1 MFQLYAAIWRVS
13 SGRQVFL
20 IILSLAI
27 AFLAAVPLEFQ
38 KNIVNLL
45 TENEINREDLFWYCA
60 FMMLAILVSLALKW
74 LMGYRSGLLGE
85 DIIRLIRTRL
95 VVGAI
100 SADTQGTSL
109 RKGTLSTAV
118 SAEAEELGKF
128 AGAAIS
134 EPVVQIGTLISVI
147 GFIATSQPGLGTI
160 ALMMI
165 LPQVVIVLVTQR
177 KVNQYVAERVRVL
190 RKATDQLTARNV
202 QEAEAAVTAHFDEI
216 YEARRHMFIWK
227 LSTKFLLSTIN
238 GSGTVAVLLLGGW
251 LVIEGKTDIG
261 TVVAATIGLGRIQ
274 APTAFLIA
282 FYRQVSANRIKFE
295 LLRELF
301 NGPANPPTQSA

>member
-13 SGRQVFL
+13 SGRQIVL

-38 KNIVNLL
+38 KDIVNLL
-45 TENEINREDLFWYCA
+45 TKNEINEEDLFWHCL
-60 FMMLAILVSLALKW
+60 FMMLAILVSLGLKW
-74 LMGYRSGLLGE
+74 LMGYRSGVLGE
-85 DIIRLIRTRL
+85 DIIRLIRARL
-95 VVGAI
+95 VEGAV
-100 SADTQGTSL
+100 SAHVRGTEI

-134 EPVVQIGTLISVI
+134 EPVVQIGTLVSVI
-147 GFIATSQPGLGTI
+147 GFIVTSQPGLGTI
-160 ALMMI
+160 ALAMI
-165 LPQVVIVLVTQR
+165 LPQVIIVLATQR

-190 RKATDQLTARNV
+190 RKATDQLTARDV
-202 QEAEAAVTAHFDEI
+202 QQAETAVKTHFDEI
-216 YEARRHMFIWK
+216 YDARRHMFIWK

-238 GSGTVAVLLLGGW
+238 GVGTVAVLLLGGW

-282 FYRQVSANRIKFE
+282 FYRQVSANRIKYE
-295 LLRELF
+295 LLRELIV
-301 NGPANPPTQSA
+301 GTAPQQPHQV